1 VPDRPGTTDA
11 FNLQPRV
18 IFGAGSFSFGL
29 YCWPLGEVA
38 AVGGALARHEAEAVG
53 GALARH
59 EAEAVGGALARH
71 EAEAVGGALARREA
85 EAVGGALARREA
97 EAVGGALARR
107 GAGKEKPGVLCGLLV
122 VVRVLSETAA
132 GQDVY
137 VGPGPGET
145 EYAGPVA
152 VEF

>member
-1 VPDRPGTTDA
+1 
-11 FNLQPRV
+11 
-18 IFGAGSFSFGL
+18 
-29 YCWPLGEVA
+29 
-38 AVGGALARHEAEAVG
+38 VGGALARHEEEAVG

-71 EAEAVGGALARREA
+71 EA